1 MSGMIAFMNILSTTL
16 NDTAAL
22 AYLAAARQH
31 HSQAAIAKHLGV
43 SERQVR
49 RWEVG
54 ESHPPLYV
62 GLALQRLLPF
72 QPVTNSGADF
82 KFIDLFAGIGGIRLA
97 FDAIGGECVFTSE
110 WDSYA
115 QRTYMANFGGQH
127 PIDGD
132 ITRIAA
138 TDIPDH
144 DVLLG
149 GFPCQPFSIAG
160 VSKKNALGRAHG
172 FADETQGTLF
182 FDVARII
189 AAKQPKAFMLENV
202 KDLQSHDKGRTF
214 DVILRTLR
222 DELGYQVFHKVIDG
236 AHFVPQHR
244 ERIIIVGFRQP
255 ADFDWGMV
263 DLPPKGSHTLAGII
277 HRKAGEPRLEPD
289 GSSYYDHASRK
300 VLDKYTLTDHL
311 WLYLQNYKK
320 KHAAAGNGFGFG
332 LVTPESV
339 TRTLSARY
347 YKDGSEILF
356 SQGANKNPRRLTPRE
371 CARLMGFPDTF
382 RIPVSDTQA
391 YRLFSEAAVV
401 PMVQAVGK
409 LIASIILPKESVEA
423 VSSVIVPTNIMA
435 TGLWTKEQIKL
446 AFHLYCQLPYGRIH
460 GRNPEIMALAKVIG
474 RTSDA
479 VAMKMLNIAS
489 IDPAIT
495 STGRAGLGNASALDR
510 SVWDEFHS
518 NWERLAV
525 ECQLLRQQLD
535 KNSAPELD
543 SENDAFLPD
552 DFTGETRQVLTTQR
566 IKQHFFRR
574 AVLSSYRGRCCM
586 SGLSDARLLI
596 ASHIVPWS
604 SDKTN
609 RLNPS
614 NGLCLSA
621 IHDRAFDKG
630 LMTLSDDLKIVIS
643 EVLKRSDDVF
653 VRDVLM
659 PLNGRMI
666 ESPERFTPQLEFV
679 TWHRNSI
686 FVDNQK

>member
-1 MSGMIAFMNILSTTL
+1 MNHPFSTF
-16 NDTAAL
+16 DDSAAL
-22 AYLAAARQH
+22 TYLAAARLH

-49 RWEVG
+49 RWEVR
-54 ESHPPLYV
+54 ESQPPQYV
-62 GLALQRLLPF
+62 GMALQRLLPF
-72 QPVTNSGADF
+72 QPSQAVDADF

-97 FDAIGGECVFTSE
+97 FEGIRGECVFTSE

-127 PIDGD
+127 PIHGD
-132 ITRIAA
+132 ITEINAA
-138 TDIPDH
+138 DIPDH

-189 AAKQPKAFMLENV
+189 AAKRPKAFMLENV
-202 KDLQSHDKGRTF
+202 KNLQSHDKGRTF
-214 DVILRTLR
+214 EVILRTLR

-244 ERIIIVGFRQP
+244 ERIIIVGFREP
-255 ADFDWGMV
+255 THFDWGMV
-263 DLPPKGSHTLAGII
+263 DLPPKGAHTLAEVL
-277 HRKAGEPRLEPD
+277 HKKTDEPALAAD
-289 GSSYYDHASRK
+289 GSNFYDHAKHR
-300 VLDKYTLTDHL
+300 VLDKYTLTDNL
-311 WLYLQNYKK
+311 WQYLQNYKK
-320 KHAAAGNGFGFG
+320 KHQAAGNGFGFG

-356 SQGANKNPRRLTPRE
+356 SQGPKKNPRRLTPRE

-382 RIPVSDTQA
+382 KIPVSDTRA
-391 YRLFSEAAVV
+391 YQLLADAAVV

-409 LIASIILPKESVEA
+409 LIASLISPKDLARAEPPA
-423 VSSVIVPTNIMA
+423 IVPKNIMA
-435 TGLWTKEQIKL
+435 TGRWTQEQIKL
-446 AFHLYCQLPYGRIH
+446 AFHLYCQIPYGRIH
-460 GRNPEIMALAKVIG
+460 GRNPEIIALAQVIG
-474 RTSDA
+474 RTADA
-479 VAMKMLNIAS
+479 VAMKILNIAS

-495 STGRAGLGNASALDR
+495 NTGRVGLGNASALDR
-510 SVWDEFHS
+510 AVWDEF
-518 NWERLAV
+518 NADWERLAV
-525 ECQLLRQQLD
+525 ECQLLRQQL
-535 KNSAPELD
+535 APTTVADFETNGEALLG
-543 SENDAFLPD
+543 EVLPE

-574 AVLSSYRGRCCM
+574 AVISSYRGRCCM
-586 SGLSDARLLI
+586 SGLSDTRLLI

-604 SDKTN
+604 SDKGN
-609 RLNPS
+609 RLNPR
-614 NGLCLSA
+614 NGLCLSS

-630 LMTLSDDLKIVIS
+630 LISLADDGRILLSNELRKRDEAFVQTVFLPLENKVI
-643 EVLKRSDDVF
+643 E
-653 VRDVLM
+653 M
-659 PLNGRMI
+659 
-666 ESPERFTPQLEFV
+666 PERFSPEHAFLQH
-679 TWHRNSI
+679 HRTAI
-686 FVDNQK
+686 FLDAIGM